1 MSCSFLSCCHTLLI
15 VSLVLTLRAFLRRR
29 AAFNQYLSSNSSL
42 TTNRYFRLMALASTE
57 LLCTIP
63 ISSYGLYLN
72 LTAAP
77 MNKWISW
84 SDTHFNYSKIGQFP
98 SALWRVDHTTAVA
111 FELSRW
117 SAVFCA
123 FVFFGFFGFAGEAR
137 KNYRLAFQTI
147 IRILGIS
154 LLKPKKRLGFI
165 RTEKWV
171 PVYFL

>member
-1 MSCSFLSCCHTLLI
+1 
-15 VSLVLTLRAFLRRR
+15 
-29 AAFNQYLSSNSSL
+29 
-42 TTNRYFRLMALASTE
+42 MALASTE